1 MLSTIMNGDWP
12 TFLMQ
17 VLIRL
22 IVVFTALPIHEYAH
36 GWVAYK
42 LGDYTAK
49 SQGRLDM
56 NPLRHFDPFGTTC
69 LLLTGFGWAKPV
81 PINPYNFKNP
91 KKGMALTAL
100 AGPVSNLLLAAAL
113 MVIYKI
119 LYYFVPMSGQ
129 FAAVLMLVI
138 STMISLNVGLA
149 VFNLL
154 PVPPL
159 DGAKIFG
166 YFIPDRY
173 YWKIMQYEQYIA
185 MALFAAVFLGL
196 FDIPLS
202 FLRSLAY
209 DGIYYLTYF
218 VDFIARLVA

>member
-1 MLSTIMNGDWP
+1 MNGDWP

-119 LYYFVPMSGQ
+119 LYYFVPMGGQ

-202 FLRSLAY
+202 FLRNLAY

-218 VDFIARLVA
+218 IDFIARLVA

>member
-91 KKGMALTAL
+91 KKD
-100 AGPVSNLLLAAAL
+100 N
-113 MVIYKI
+113 
-119 LYYFVPMSGQ
+119 
-129 FAAVLMLVI
+129 
-138 STMISLNVGLA
+138 
-149 VFNLL
+149 
-154 PVPPL
+154 
-159 DGAKIFG
+159 
-166 YFIPDRY
+166 
-173 YWKIMQYEQYIA
+173 
-185 MALFAAVFLGL
+185 
-196 FDIPLS
+196 
-202 FLRSLAY
+202 
-209 DGIYYLTYF
+209 
-218 VDFIARLVA
+218 